1 MRLEPERRRPP
12 AASCAALGPFDRR
25 GSAAR
30 RASKEGTGEEAEALS
45 PTSSARPIRFEL
57 EERSGEGLGLQR
69 VRCVTFRDER
79 GEFGFE
85 RSAFASRQR
94 AAAELGPQFV
104 DLIDEGHDVRL
115 RLDDVDGRR
124 AREGRVKDRAAT
136 GGAGE
141 RGRRFCRL
149 ARQNW
154 GDRSS
159 LRRAEQPYDRTS
171 SRGENRG
178 PEGRVRMPA
187 AAGQS
192 GSRTGAKSAR
202 SRAAA
207 AAPLRSRA
215 VRVAW
220 RTPVFSRAI
229 RRRECI

>member
-1 MRLEPERRRPP
+1 MRFGPERLRRP
-12 AASCAALGPFDRR
+12 AATSCAELGPFDRR
-25 GSAAR
+25 GGATPTRPKGKNRGGRRSALPDLF
-30 RASKEGTGEEAEALS
+30 SEVD
-45 PTSSARPIRFEL
+45 PIRA
-57 EERSGEGLGLQR
+57 
-69 VRCVTFRDER
+69 R
-79 GEFGFE
+79 GALW
-85 RSAFASRQR
+85 RRPR
-94 AAAELGPQFV
+94 P
-104 DLIDEGHDVRL
+104 
-115 RLDDVDGRR
+115 DVDGRR

-159 LRRAEQPYDRTS
+159 LRRAEQSYDRTS

-178 PEGRVRMPA
+178 PQGRVRMPA

-192 GSRTGAKSAR
+192 GSPAGATFAS